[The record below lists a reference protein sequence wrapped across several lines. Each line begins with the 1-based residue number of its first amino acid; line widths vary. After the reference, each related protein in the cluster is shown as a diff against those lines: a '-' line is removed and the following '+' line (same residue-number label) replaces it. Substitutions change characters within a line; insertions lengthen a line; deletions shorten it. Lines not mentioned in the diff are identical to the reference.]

1 MSSAENSDKKAM
13 QKTDVIVVGGGLV
26 GMSIAY
32 GLALLGRQVSVLD
45 EGDDAIRAAR
55 GNFGLLWVQGKGYR
69 MSPYAQW
76 TRESVALWPR
86 FAAALQADTGIDVHL
101 RQQGGFQLCLSDV
114 EMAEESHRLGWLRDA
129 FAGDYP
135 FELLDATQLRA
146 RLPGIG
152 PDVVGGCFSP
162 MDGHVNP
169 LKLLRSLYAAC
180 QARGVKLINGH
191 HIEAIDTGTKGFELR
206 AGEQRWAARQV
217 VLAAGLGN
225 RTLGARVGL
234 DVPVQPNRGQILVT
248 ERLEPFL
255 QYPTTYVRQTDEGT
269 LQLGDSHESTGFDD
283 GTGSQVMAAIAR
295 RAVQCFPRLGLVR
308 LVRAWGALRVMSAD
322 GFPIYEM
329 PQSCPGLSIVSCHSG
344 VTLAAAHALRLAPW
358 IAGEFDDPAVKPFG
372 LHRFNLQAE
381 VRHVG

>member
-225 RTLGARVGL
+225 RTLGGRVGL

>member
-1 MSSAENSDKKAM
+1 M

-86 FAAALQADTGIDVHL
+86 FAAALQGDTGIDLHL
-101 RQQGGFQLCLSDV
+101 RQQGGFQLCLSDA
-114 EMAEESHRLGWLRDA
+114 EMAEESHRLSWLREA

-135 FELLDATQLRA
+135 FELLDNAQLRA

-180 QARGVKLINGH
+180 QSRGVRLINGH
-191 HIEAIDTGTKGFELR
+191 HVDAIEAGATGFELR
-206 AGEQRWAARQV
+206 AGAQRWSARQV

-225 RTLGARVGL
+225 RALGARVGL

-269 LQLGDSHESTGFDD
+269 LQLGDSHESAGFDD

-295 RAVQCFPRLGLVR
+295 RAVQCFPRLGQVR

-322 GFPIYEM
+322 GFPIYET
-329 PQSCPGLSIVSCHSG
+329 PQGCPGLAVVSCHSG

-372 LHRFNLQAE
+372 LERFNLQAE

>member
-1 MSSAENSDKKAM
+1 M
-13 QKTDVIVVGGGLV
+13 QKTDVIIVGGGLV

-55 GNFGLLWVQGKGYR
+55 GNFGLLWVQGKGHG

-86 FAAALQADTGIDVHL
+86 FAAALQADTGIDIHL
-101 RQQGGFQLCLSDV
+101 RQQGGFQLCLSDA
-114 EMAEESHRLGWLRDA
+114 EMAEEAARLGWLREALD
-129 FAGDYP
+129 GDYP
-135 FELLDATQLRA
+135 YELLDSAQLRS

-180 QARGVKLINGH
+180 KSRGVRLINGYH
-191 HIEAIDTGTKGFELR
+191 VHAIEPNDTGFQLR
-206 AGEQRWAARQV
+206 TGDQRWSACQV

-225 RTLGARVGL
+225 RALGEQVGL

-248 ERLEPFL
+248 ERLKPFL
-255 QYPTTYVRQTDEGT
+255 HYPTTYVRQTDEGT
-269 LQLGDSHESTGFDD
+269 VQLGDSHESAGFDD

-295 RAVQCFPRLGLVR
+295 RAVQCFPLLGDVH

-329 PQSCPGLSIVSCHSG
+329 SQGCPGLSVVSCHSG
-344 VTLAAAHALRLAPW
+344 VTLAAVHALRLAPW
-358 IAGEFDDPAVKPFG
+358 MAGEFDDPAVKPFG
-372 LHRFNLQAE
+372 LHRFNSSME
-381 VRHVG
+381 MHHVG

>member
-86 FAAALQADTGIDVHL
+86 FAAALQSDTGIDVHL

-225 RTLGARVGL
+225 RTLGGRVGL

-295 RAVQCFPRLGLVR
+295 RAVQCFPRLGQVR

>member
-1 MSSAENSDKKAM
+1 M
-13 QKTDVIVVGGGLV
+13 
-26 GMSIAY
+26 GMSIAF

-191 HIEAIDTGTKGFELR
+191 HVEAIDTGTKGFELR

-295 RAVQCFPRLGLVR
+295 RAVQCFPRLGQVR

-329 PQSCPGLSIVSCHSG
+329 PQGCPGLSIVSCHSG

-372 LHRFNLQAE
+372 LHRFNLQTE

>member
-1 MSSAENSDKKAM
+1 MRSAENSDKKAM

-26 GMSIAY
+26 GMSIAF

-191 HIEAIDTGTKGFELR
+191 HVEAIDTGTRGFELR

-295 RAVQCFPRLGLVR
+295 RAVQCFPRLGQVR

-329 PQSCPGLSIVSCHSG
+329 PQGCPGLSIVSCHSG

-372 LHRFNLQAE
+372 LHRFNLQTE

>member
-1 MSSAENSDKKAM
+1 M
-13 QKTDVIVVGGGLV
+13 

-76 TRESVALWPR
+76 TRDSVALWPR
-86 FAAALQADTGIDVHL
+86 LASALHADTGIDVHL
-101 RQQGGFQLCLSDV
+101 RQQGGFQLCLSDA
-114 EMAEESHRLGWLRDA
+114 EMNEESHRLGWLREA
-129 FAGDYP
+129 LQGDYP
-135 FELLDATQLRA
+135 YELLDAAQLRV
-146 RLPGIG
+146 RLPGVG

-180 QARGVKLINGH
+180 LSRGVKLINGH
-191 HIEAIDTGTKGFELR
+191 HIDAIEALATGFELR
-206 AGEQRWAARQV
+206 AGPQRWAARQV

-225 RTLGARVGL
+225 RALGAMVGL
-234 DVPVQPNRGQILVT
+234 DVPVQPNRGQILIT
-248 ERLEPFL
+248 ERLKPFL
-255 QYPTTYVRQTDEGT
+255 HYPTTYVRQTDEGT
-269 LQLGDSHESTGFDD
+269 VQLGDSHESAGFDD

-295 RAVQCFPRLGLVR
+295 RAVQCFPRLAEVR

-322 GFPIYEM
+322 GLPIYEA
-329 PQSCPGLSIVSCHSG
+329 PQACPGLSIVSCHSG

-358 IAGEFDDPAVKPFG
+358 IAGEFDEPAVKLFG
-372 LHRFNLQAE
+372 LQRFNPQTE

>member
-1 MSSAENSDKKAM
+1 MRSAENSDKKAM

-26 GMSIAY
+26 GMSIAF

-191 HIEAIDTGTKGFELR
+191 HVEAIDTGTKGFELR

-295 RAVQCFPRLGLVR
+295 RAVQCFPRLGQVR

-329 PQSCPGLSIVSCHSG
+329 PQGCPGLSIVSCHSG

-372 LHRFNLQAE
+372 LHRFNLQTE

>member
-1 MSSAENSDKKAM
+1 M

-225 RTLGARVGL
+225 RTLGAWVGL

-295 RAVQCFPRLGLVR
+295 RAVQCFPRLGQVR

>member
-1 MSSAENSDKKAM
+1 
-13 QKTDVIVVGGGLV
+13 
-26 GMSIAY
+26 MSIAY

-45 EGDDAIRAAR
+45 EGDDAFRAAR
-55 GNFGLLWVQGKGYR
+55 GNFGLLWVQGKGYG
-69 MSPYAQW
+69 MSPYAHW
-76 TRESVALWPR
+76 TRQSVALWPG

-101 RQQGGFQLCLSDV
+101 RQQGGFQLCLSDA

-129 FAGDYP
+129 LGGDYP
-135 FELLDATQLRA
+135 FELLDTAQLRA

-152 PDVVGGCFSP
+152 PEVVGGCFSP

-180 QARGVKLINGH
+180 QARGVKIINGH
-191 HIEAIDTGTKGFELR
+191 HVDVVESRAEGFELR
-206 AGEQRWAARQV
+206 AKDQRWSTRQL

-225 RTLGARVGL
+225 RALAARVGL

-248 ERLEPFL
+248 ERLQPFL
-255 QYPTTYVRQTDEGT
+255 HYPTTYVRQTDEGT
-269 LQLGDSHESTGFDD
+269 VQLGDSHESAGLDD

-295 RAVQCFPRLGLVR
+295 RAVQCFPRLGQVR

-322 GFPIYEM
+322 GFPIYEA
-329 PQSCPGLSIVSCHSG
+329 PEAIPGLSIISCHSG

-358 IAGEFDDPAVKPFG
+358 IAGQLDEPALKPFG
-372 LHRFNLQAE
+372 LQRFTPEPQ

>member
-26 GMSIAY
+26 GMSIAF

-191 HIEAIDTGTKGFELR
+191 HVEAIDTGTKGFELR

-295 RAVQCFPRLGLVR
+295 RAVQCFPRLGQVR

-329 PQSCPGLSIVSCHSG
+329 PQGCPGLSIVSCHSG

-372 LHRFNLQAE
+372 LHRFNLQTE